1 MMRDV
6 FRKLSKYEVR
16 SILYREGGD
25 ISERVIANMMELP
38 PYIDP
43 SMIMDAMRSMRKNKN
58 YKRGGIIELY
68 LYNRDNGTRRRL
80 ATIESEAL
88 HNIDEDE
95 FNTLLEESTERA
107 NDRLYEI
114 KEDIESARMKRLM
127 EKNTAWLRLQEEE
140 EEVSNGKC

>member
-1 MMRDV
+1 MIDV

-25 ISERVIANMMELP
+25 ISEKVIANMMELP

-43 SMIMDAMRSMRKNKN
+43 SMIMDAMRTMRKNKN

-68 LYNRDNGTRRRL
+68 LYDRDNGTRRRL

-88 HNIDEDE
+88 HNVDDGE
-95 FNTLLEESTERA
+95 FNTLLEESVERL
-107 NDRLYEI
+107 NKRLDEI
-114 KEDIESARMKRLM
+114 KEDIETARMKKLM
-127 EKNTAWLRLQEEE
+127 EKNIAWLRLQEEE
-140 EEVSNGKC
+140 

>member
-1 MMRDV
+1 MTIDV
-6 FRKLSKYEVR
+6 LRKLSKYEVR

-25 ISERVIANMMELP
+25 ISERIIANMMELP

-43 SMIMDAMRSMRKNKN
+43 SMIMDAMRTMRKNKN

-68 LYNRDNGTRRRL
+68 LYDRDNGTRRRL
-80 ATIESEAL
+80 ATIESEVL
-88 HNIDEDE
+88 HNIDEDR

-140 EEVSNGKC
+140 

>member
-1 MMRDV
+1 MIDV

-25 ISERVIANMMELP
+25 ISERIIANMMELP

-43 SMIMDAMRSMRKNKN
+43 SMIMDAMRTMRKNKN

-68 LYNRDNGTRRRL
+68 LYDRDNGTRRRL
-80 ATIESEAL
+80 ATIESESL
-88 HNIDEDE
+88 HNIDEDR
-95 FNTLLEESTERA
+95 FNTLLEESTEKA
-107 NDRLYEI
+107 DDRLREI
-114 KEDIESARMKRLM
+114 KEDIEAARMKRLM

-140 EEVSNGKC
+140 E

>member
-1 MMRDV
+1 MTIDV
-6 FRKLSKYEVR
+6 LRKVSKYEIR

-25 ISERVIANMMELP
+25 ISERVIANMIELP

-43 SMIMDAMRSMRKNKN
+43 SMIMNAMKTMRKNRN

-68 LYNRDNGTRRRL
+68 LFDRDNGTRRKL

-88 HNIDEDE
+88 HNIDEDR
-95 FNTLLEESTERA
+95 FNALLEESTEKA
-107 NDRLYEI
+107 SNRLREI
-114 KEDIESARMKRLM
+114 KEDIEATRMKRLM

-140 EEVSNGKC
+140 N